1 MVVKLQPGNM
11 WNFCPTNDYNQS
23 VHLYDIKAYSINI
36 DTHTSCLTA
45 SPDPPPLVSGLC
57 RVCPESGLR
66 IAWLQPPPALPIGP
80 VCQQWQSTGTHCGDM
95 SSAYT
100 RGGHPGTDASSLTG
114 RHVNLAIYLHF
125 LPSALTHLTALWLLR
140 TRAFAQFS
148 IRTAI

>member
-1 MVVKLQPGNM
+1 MEFGWERTGSKFTAGV
-11 WNFCPTNDYNQS
+11 
-23 VHLYDIKAYSINI
+23 KAYSINI

-100 RGGHPGTDASSLTG
+100 GGGGHPGTDASSLTG

-140 TRAFAQFS
+140 ARVFAKFS